1 MRQLDLVPFNGYL
14 AAAMGYQVER
24 GTLDVD
30 ADIRIDKAQ
39 LQGEIKLLL
48 RNSRFVP
55 VDEATIARVSKQ
67 ISMPVETALDLLRD
81 GNGNIRLTIPVRGD
95 LSNPDVGLGDI
106 TRQLSRLALQQGALY
121 YLQQSLQPYSTMLS
135 LASYAG
141 GLFVCHPLGCTEF
154 CR

>member
-1 MRQLDLVPFNGYL
+1 
-14 AAAMGYQVER
+14 
-24 GTLDVD
+24 
-30 ADIRIDKAQ
+30 
-39 LQGEIKLLL
+39 L

-55 VDEATIARVSKQ
+55 VDEATIVRVSKQ

-81 GNGNIRLTIPVRGD
+81 DNGNIRLTIPVRGD

-141 GLFVCHPLGCTEF
+141 DYLFAIRLDALGFADNRSDITEEHQQHLQKLIGVM
-154 CR
+154 RDKKRLEVQA